1 MLAGV
6 RGVVEAAAAALGEAL
21 EERVRA
27 AARTDRR
34 EGDPGRLHPREDR
47 VVLAGGRPAVGQQD
61 DVAAGRRRALERL
74 DRLLEPGEDVRL
86 ADRLDARDLALQVV
100 DAAERRVR
108 TTQWACSLNDTT
120 PSSSRSVIAA
130 AARRIASLPMSTLR
144 TPPDPG
150 AAALPPSNVLQ
161 WQASIEPDWSMTT
174 TSATSGCF
182 WRSRTPMS
190 TGRVSSSGVFW

>member
-1 MLAGV
+1 MW
-6 RGVVEAAAAALGEAL
+6 R
-21 EERVRA
+21 RV
-27 AARTDRR
+27 AR
-34 EGDPGRLHPREDR
+34 R
-47 VVLAGGRPAVGQQD
+47 V
-61 DVAAGRRRALERL
+61 LERL

-86 ADRLDARDLALQVV
+86 AD
-100 DAAERRVR
+100 AAGCRRSCPAGRRSPPSGCVC

-144 TPPDPG
+144 TPPMPVPPPI
-150 AAALPPSNVLQ
+150 PPSNVLQ

-190 TGRVSSSGVFW
+190 TGSVSSSGVFW